1 MIDVH
6 RAAKIIA
13 PLFMFLVSV
22 TTPASGRV
30 IEGVYFAPRIIVS
43 DLPMELN
50 GVGLKTVWRLYKV
63 SAAALYLAPDVDPR
77 DVLGGVPKR
86 LEIEY
91 FHPIAARDFVN
102 LTDKLLRDNVDHALL
117 AGLQSRIDRF
127 NALYRDVKPGDRYAL
142 TYMPAKGTVLELN
155 GVELGVIEGEDFA
168 SAVFSMWFGPR
179 PLSRSLKL
187 ELLGRA

>member
-1 MIDVH
+1 MVDVH
-6 RAAKIIA
+6 GAAKLIA
-13 PLFMFLVSV
+13 PLLMFLISV
-22 TTPASGRV
+22 TSPASARV
-30 IEGVYFAPRIIVS
+30 IEGVYFPPRVIVS
-43 DLPMELN
+43 DVPMELN
-50 GVGLKTVWRLYKV
+50 GVGLKTVWRFYKV
-63 SAAALYLAPDVDPR
+63 SAAALYLAPGVDPR

-102 LTDKLLRDNVDHALL
+102 LTDKLLRENVDPTIL

-155 GVELGVIEGEDFA
+155 GVELGVIEGQDFA

-179 PLSRSLKL
+179 PLSRALKL
-187 ELLGRA
+187 ELLGRV